1 MDKWEYKVIKYSTSN
16 DYDNQK
22 KNSNNLEQLG
32 LDGWELC
39 GVVTRTFNSVTGGT
53 TADLIFK
60 RKIIP
65 PEPKQ
70 PKQLSKNDITK
81 LILDYE

>member
-1 MDKWEYKVIKYSTSN
+1 MDKWEYKVIKYSSEVKYLN
-16 DYDNQK
+16 
-22 KNSNNLEQLG
+22 KNENSKILEQIG
-32 LDGWELC
+32 LEGWELC
-39 GVVTRTFNSVTGGT
+39 GVVPIIVNGYNAGH
-53 TADLIFK
+53 ADLIFK

-70 PKQLSKNDITK
+70 PKQLSKDDITK

>member
-39 GVVTRTFNSVTGGT
+39 GVVTRTVNSLNGGS
-53 TADLIFK
+53 ADLLFK
-60 RKIIP
+60 RKIMP
-65 PEPKQ
+65 AEPKQ

>member
-16 DYDNQK
+16 ENDNQK

-39 GVVTRTFNSVTGGT
+39 GVVASSVNSWTGGF
-53 TADLIFK
+53 ADLLFK

-70 PKQLSKNDITK
+70 PKQ
-81 LILDYE
+81 